1 MKATPHWLYDTNI
14 VGSVFCRWNCH
25 WHFKMG
31 FVTVSVLPWKAKTS
45 SMQLLLAG
53 IASPVTS
60 ATWEKPDTYR
70 HAHLALPFHQD
81 NVRDDGRLGQS
92 PWRFHLGST
101 EGTSW
106 FLHNVVLLVNKE
118 TRDMAVQ
125 HRHQESVSHWGC
137 CTGRIV
143 CTGEESGDLNRY
155 IHMSIQRMKR

>member
-118 TRDMAVQ
+118 TRDMADCAAQAPGKCVTLGML
-125 HRHQESVSHWGC
+125 HRENCVHWGREW
-137 CTGRIV
+137 GS
-143 CTGEESGDLNRY
+143 E
-155 IHMSIQRMKR
+155 